1 MKNLVQ
7 AHTIAIAALQ
17 TTEDNGRQN
26 GQYTES
32 DEGLMDSVNHFG
44 GIGMT
49 TGKEEHRS

>member
-7 AHTIAIAALQ
+7 AHIVAIPALQ
-17 TTEDNGRQN
+17 TTEDSGRED
-26 GQYTES
+26 GQYTQG

-49 TGKEEHRS
+49 AGNEKRRR